1 MLLVVSH
8 SPGPMNQVTKW
19 MKNGSTED
27 LNNSTNYHNQ
37 WEADI
42 SNKSAK
48 YTKILGVIN
57 NVLKPSP
64 VQRDT
69 QLMNNKQTRQQQS
82 YGLQNEIHVKNSR
95 LYKIG

>member
-1 MLLVVSH
+1 
-8 SPGPMNQVTKW
+8 
-19 MKNGSTED
+19 
-27 LNNSTNYHNQ
+27 
-37 WEADI
+37 
-42 SNKSAK
+42 
-48 YTKILGVIN
+48 LGVIN